1 MKGDMTFYV
10 LIVLVILNVMA
21 VISLLGASA
30 RKPAKPTK
38 QFITALLHSKPIVP
52 KHRRPNAIGE
62 TFSSLVSD
70 EDRQFFKD
78 FDDFADV
85 VNWWFGD
92 ENVGTGWRLQE
103 LPDTERKHSFS
114 ETPQFGRRYDVFHNQ
129 ARLGSL
135 EVCPGVDY
143 NAKNPDVHT
152 SIQLEQ
158 VRLLP
163 INTIRAF
170 LNGIGLHV
178 CRPDPI
184 TKEYGEARAAIEGCL
199 TNALWQSQQ
208 ISELDV
214 GQGYGEL
221 ELQLNGSAVWY
232 SSRRQAPAFKRPALP
247 RV

>member
-114 ETPQFGRRYDVFHNQ
+114 ETPQFGRRY
-129 ARLGSL
+129 
-135 EVCPGVDY
+135 
-143 NAKNPDVHT
+143 
-152 SIQLEQ
+152 
-158 VRLLP
+158 
-163 INTIRAF
+163 
-170 LNGIGLHV
+170 
-178 CRPDPI
+178 
-184 TKEYGEARAAIEGCL
+184 
-199 TNALWQSQQ
+199 
-208 ISELDV
+208 
-214 GQGYGEL
+214 
-221 ELQLNGSAVWY
+221 
-232 SSRRQAPAFKRPALP
+232 
-247 RV
+247 